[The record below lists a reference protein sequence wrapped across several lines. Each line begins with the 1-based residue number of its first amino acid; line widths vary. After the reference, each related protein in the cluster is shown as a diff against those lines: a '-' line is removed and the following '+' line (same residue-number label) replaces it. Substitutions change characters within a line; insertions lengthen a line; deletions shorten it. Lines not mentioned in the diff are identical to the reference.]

1 MAKKVLMESTKS
13 KFKVLDKKPAN
24 VLKRIQGVLSD
35 FKSNRNGRIYPREL
49 WENVLNSD
57 YVKEMIESHGLV
69 GELDH
74 PEERLEISLQNVS
87 HVIND
92 MWIEGDQVLGTIDIL
107 PTPSGKIVS
116 ELIDYGTD
124 IGISSRGAGSVGP
137 NNVVDPDYQFVTFD
151 FVARPSCEAARLNMI
166 VESVQPEIDTN
177 SDDKVK
183 NILEGYKTS
192 LKEDIFKNY
201 YNKPALP
208 APGEEE
214 LYGYDLSEVCDNVEK
229 YFGLKNKRE
238 ALNKI
243 VEEHLDKKVI
253 DEVMKYSNLKEA
265 KPVDFEYIGRDDWGR
280 HIIRSKDTGTYF
292 GDVNLTK
299 AGKERDLSRASW
311 HTYSGNDPY
320 EGEPE
325 ASMKDD
331 IIVNIVN
338 PEKIPTDYQR
348 NEYELLYRLKS
359 DCDYFLGNGD
369 GFEGHLWAGSVDKQ
383 IAKMRELYD
392 QLEEKPEWLTSE
404 DIDRYEEEMKNYKAG
419 SKHKKYR
426 VIMTLQKSPGNYE
439 TRVQGIYDSA
449 EQAEDVCGELRA
461 QGIGATYQEMNESVK
476 LNEGLKTIYNI
487 DVDWLNEMRK
497 EYESGNI
504 SESEL
509 RDIVEGYVTGTL
521 NIKYEKDPDAWI
533 AVTNFAFKN
542 ITKDFSV
549 NESTILEY
557 GDDPYYANQEND
569 RLNREISNIKAKY
582 KDAFRTIY
590 SLACGM
596 GNILLWDS
604 PAERKLEKLTEEINK
619 LKDLSKKYKDGNI
632 EESIILEAA
641 MSDQEV
647 YKVVLGWYKQQIESG
662 KMTLNQCYELLS
674 DKAKVSLN
682 KMVDQS
688 KIRESLINGT
698 IQKLIKESVALNEG
712 YDLEAIEYIVRDHL
726 DEDYRAIEDGVEM
739 EDWYYDF
746 VMNNTDE
753 DIEAIVNILKDKE
766 KITNNLID
774 EVIRDYVK
782 GN

>member
-1 MAKKVLMESTKS
+1 MAKKILMESTKS

-116 ELIDYGTD
+116 ELLDYGTD
-124 IGISSRGAGSVGP
+124 IGISSRGAGSVGAG
-137 NNVVDPDYQFVTFD
+137 NIVDPDYQFVTFD

-166 VESVQPEIDTN
+166 VEGVQIEIDNN
-177 SDDKVK
+177 SDEKVK
-183 NILEGYKTS
+183 SILEGYKEN
-192 LKEDIFKNY
+192 LKEDSFKDMVMELHSYVEADPGKISKDLKDAIKNNTLTDYLKSKAAMTDDEIKEFKN
-201 YNKPALP
+201 
-208 APGEEE
+208 
-214 LYGYDLSEVCDNVEK
+214 
-229 YFGLKNKRE
+229 
-238 ALNKI
+238 
-243 VEEHLDKKVI
+243 
-253 DEVMKYSNLKEA
+253 KYSLNESKT
-265 KPVDFEYIGRDDWGR
+265 VDFEYIGRDDWGR
-280 HIIRSKDTGTYF
+280 HIIKSKDSGTYF
-292 GDVNLTK
+292 GDINLTK

-338 PEKIPTDYQR
+338 PEDIPTDYQR

-392 QLEEKPEWLTSE
+392 QLEEKPEWLTLE
-404 DIDRYEEEMKNYKAG
+404 DINRYEEEMKNYKAG
-419 SKHKKYR
+419 SKHKKYQ
-426 VIMTLQKSPGNYE
+426 VIMTLQRSPGNYE

-449 EQAEDVCGELRA
+449 EQASDICGELRA

-487 DVDWLNEMRK
+487 DVNWLNDLRK

-509 RDIVEGYVTGTL
+509 QDIIEGYVTGTL
-521 NIKYEKDPDAWI
+521 NIRYEKDPDAWI
-533 AVTNFAFKN
+533 GATTFAFKN
-542 ITKDFSV
+542 ITKDFTV
-549 NESTILEY
+549 NESV
-557 GDDPYYANQEND
+557 
-569 RLNREISNIKAKY
+569 
-582 KDAFRTIY
+582 
-590 SLACGM
+590 
-596 GNILLWDS
+596 
-604 PAERKLEKLTEEINK
+604 KLE
-619 LKDLSKKYKDGNI
+619 
-632 EESIILEAA
+632 EAA

-682 KMVDQS
+682 KMIDQS
-688 KIRESLINGT
+688 KIKESLINGT

-712 YDLEAIEYIVRDHL
+712 YDLEAIEDIVRDHL

-774 EVIRDYVK
+774 EVIRDYAK

>member
-1 MAKKVLMESTKS
+1 MAKNILMESTKS
-13 KFKVLDKKPAN
+13 KFKVLDHKPAN

-49 WENVLNSD
+49 WENVINSD

-92 MWIEGDQVLGTIDIL
+92 MWIEGDKVMGTIDIL

-116 ELIDYGTD
+116 ELLDYGTD
-124 IGISSRGAGSVGP
+124 IGISSRGAGSVGAG
-137 NNVVDPDYQFVTFD
+137 NIVDPDYQFVTFD

-166 VESVQPEIDTN
+166 VEGVQMEIDNN
-177 SDDKVK
+177 SDEKVK
-183 NILEGYKTS
+183 SILEGYKEN
-192 LKEDIFKNY
+192 LKEDSFKDMVMELHSYVEADPTKISRDLKDAIKNNKLTDYLKSKAAMTDDEISEFKN
-201 YNKPALP
+201 
-208 APGEEE
+208 
-214 LYGYDLSEVCDNVEK
+214 
-229 YFGLKNKRE
+229 
-238 ALNKI
+238 
-243 VEEHLDKKVI
+243 
-253 DEVMKYSNLKEA
+253 KYSLNEA

-280 HIIRSKDTGTYF
+280 HIIKSKDTGTYF

-369 GFEGHLWAGSVDKQ
+369 GFEGHLWAGSIDKQ

-419 SKHKKYR
+419 SKHKKYQ

-449 EQAEDVCGELRA
+449 EQASDICGELRA

-487 DVDWLNEMRK
+487 DVDWLNDLRK

-509 RDIVEGYVTGTL
+509 QDIIEGYVTGTL

-533 AVTNFAFKN
+533 GATTFAFKN
-542 ITKDFSV
+542 ITKDFTV

-569 RLNREISNIKAKY
+569 RLNREISNTRAKY

-632 EESIILEAA
+632 EESMILEAA

-698 IQKLIKESVALNEG
+698 IQKLIKESIALNEG
-712 YDLEAIEYIVRDHL
+712 YDL
-726 DEDYRAIEDGVEM
+726 
-739 EDWYYDF
+739 
-746 VMNNTDE
+746 
-753 DIEAIVNILKDKE
+753 
-766 KITNNLID
+766 
-774 EVIRDYVK
+774 
-782 GN
+782 